1 MTSVAGESA
10 ATQSQSWSALASRLT
25 KLFSTL
31 VLIIGAIAMIGPF
44 VWIFSSSVRPYNEA
58 FILPPQWIP
67 DKWEFHNYQRLLEVN
82 VVSMPVMFKNSLWIA
97 GLVTAGM
104 VMTSSLSGF
113 AFACLRFRGKNIIF
127 WLLLSSLMVPIQAT
141 IIPLFLQMR
150 GLGLVDTH
158 WAITLP
164 GLLGAFAPGIA
175 GVFGVFLMRQFFL
188 TLPKDLIDAA
198 RIDGAG
204 YGLVFWRIG
213 LPLARPTMAA
223 LGIIVFAT
231 TWNDYFL
238 PLVFFN
244 STSQMTLPVGILLLR
259 EPMNSGNATI
269 LAGVTL
275 SILPVLIVFLLGQRW
290 IVDSFIRAGVK
301 G

>member
-1 MTSVAGESA
+1 MTLSK
-10 ATQSQSWSALASRLT
+10 LP
-25 KLFSTL
+25 KLFSTF
-31 VLIIGAIAMIGPF
+31 VLIIGAVAMIGPF
-44 VWIFSSSVRPYNEA
+44 AWIFSTSFRPYSVA
-58 FILPPQWIP
+58 FDLPPQWIP
-67 DKWEFHNYQRLLEVN
+67 NQWDPHNYQRLLEVN
-82 VVSMPVMFKNSLWIA
+82 VVSMPVMFKNSLLIA
-97 GLVTAGM
+97 VLVTVGM

-150 GLGLVDTH
+150 GLGLVDSH

-164 GLLGAFAPGIA
+164 GLLGAFAPGLA

-188 TLPKDLIDAA
+188 TLPKDLIEAA

-238 PLVFFN
+238 PLVFFS
-244 STSQMTLPVGILLLR
+244 STNQMTLPVGILLLR

-275 SILPVLIVFLLGQRW
+275 SILPVLLIFVVGQRW